1 MCNRSS
7 KGRFA
12 FGSLAVDV
20 NKLVIV
26 GGIGEGVDHRL
37 IYQ

>member
-1 MCNRSS
+1 MCNRST
-7 KGRFA
+7 KGRFT

-26 GGIGEGVDHRL
+26 GGIGERVDHRL
-37 IYQ
+37 IDQ